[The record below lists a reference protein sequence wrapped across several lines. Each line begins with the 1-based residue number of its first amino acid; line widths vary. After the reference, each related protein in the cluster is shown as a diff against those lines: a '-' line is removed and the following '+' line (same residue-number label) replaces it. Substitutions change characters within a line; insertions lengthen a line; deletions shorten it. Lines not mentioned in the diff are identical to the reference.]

1 MIYILSRTTKKHQK
15 TLSRLLHSQLKKFK
29 DFSRTSPRI
38 QGLSKTVQTLE
49 WLRTLYEVLQD
60 EHTIKITI
68 IFSMILSERHGDLY
82 GRAGDPRCHIWESWP
97 VCVNDRK

>member
-60 EHTIKITI
+60 EHTIKNHNHLFDDFI
-68 IFSMILSERHGDLY
+68 
-82 GRAGDPRCHIWESWP
+82 
-97 VCVNDRK
+97 

>member
-15 TLSRLLHSQLKKFK
+15 TLSRLLHSQLKKIQGLPLKFK
-29 DFSRTSPRI
+29 DFPRPCKPWNGSGHYMKSYMTNI
-38 QGLSKTVQTLE
+38 PS
-49 WLRTLYEVLQD
+49 
-60 EHTIKITI
+60 KITI